1 MLRSLT
7 RAMACLA
14 VALLPLSGAQAQA
27 ATSSASGATIQIT
40 DLANRTVRIPAKVD
54 RILLG
59 EGRLLPAIAVFDRQD
74 PARRLVGMMG
84 EFEKLDEPGY
94 AQ

>member
-1 MLRSLT
+1 MFRPLT
-7 RAMACLA
+7 RALA
-14 VALLPLSGAQAQA
+14 GDQAQA
-27 ATSSASGATIQIT
+27 TIQVT
-40 DLANRTVRIPAKVD
+40 DLAHRTGRIHAKVD

>member
-7 RAMACLA
+7 RALACLA
-14 VALLPLSGAQAQA
+14 MVLLPLAGAQAQA
-27 ATSSASGATIQIT
+27 TIQVT
-40 DLANRTVRIPAKVD
+40 DLAHRTGRIHAKVD